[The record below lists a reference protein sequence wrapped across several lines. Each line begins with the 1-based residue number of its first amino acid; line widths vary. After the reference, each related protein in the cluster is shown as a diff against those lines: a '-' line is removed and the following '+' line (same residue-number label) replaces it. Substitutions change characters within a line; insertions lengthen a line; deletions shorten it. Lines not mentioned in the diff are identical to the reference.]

1 MLAVSWVTCISQG
14 KRALGEMPQC
24 YQEIASFQV
33 LPLHTFKISAHMVG
47 QVEERLSTLLTETHT
62 HTHTPLSRF
71 LSVTFVYVPDFWF
84 LPLTPETS

>member
-33 LPLHTFKISAHMVG
+33 LPLHTLKISAHMVG

-62 HTHTPLSRF
+62 HTHTYQGSSVSPLFMF
-71 LSVTFVYVPDFWF
+71 L
-84 LPLTPETS
+84 TSGFYH